1 MKWYSIV
8 EKCLVYVSL
17 NSNNKKSPGTKHNI
31 PVVVMIITI
40 TISPV
45 RPWQILMLM
54 DNWRIDNWII
64 DGIVWV
70 DSGRLMDIFLN

>member
-31 PVVVMIITI
+31 LGVVTIIAI
-40 TISPV
+40 IISPV

-54 DNWRIDNWII
+54 DNWRIDKT
-64 DGIVWV
+64 DWV